1 MGQKISIDLFRAFKR
16 KQNVSNNSANP
27 NDLQRSVWYATGKGY
42 SKILLQDIAVRKFL
56 KEKLSF
62 AGIAQIVIRRYFK
75 KTEITL
81 FVSKPGVVIGKSGSS
96 INQLRADLLSKFR
109 LPEDLRIEILEF
121 KDPFSS
127 ANIIATELAEALVR
141 NVPYRKLAKGY
152 IEKIRYSGV
161 LGAKI
166 MIKGRLNGG
175 EIARKEEFPFGSIPR
190 HTIDSSIDFSYVP
203 AKTKAGIVA
212 VKVWLYKGD
221 KFKNYTY

>member
-16 KQNVSNNSANP
+16 KQNVSNNSSNP

-96 INQLRADLLSKFR
+96 I
-109 LPEDLRIEILEF
+109 
-121 KDPFSS
+121 
-127 ANIIATELAEALVR
+127 
-141 NVPYRKLAKGY
+141 
-152 IEKIRYSGV
+152 KI
-161 LGAKI
+161 
-166 MIKGRLNGG
+166 
-175 EIARKEEFPFGSIPR
+175 
-190 HTIDSSIDFSYVP
+190 
-203 AKTKAGIVA
+203 
-212 VKVWLYKGD
+212 
-221 KFKNYTY
+221 